1 MTNMDGRTAT
11 GINQKITPT
20 GLVKKLDKLIS
31 CLKDLSQSMT
41 RTNENM
47 VGLDED
53 INQFYQI
60 CARLYAKFP
69 PYSPSPV
76 GR

>member
-1 MTNMDGRTAT
+1 MTNMDGRIDT
-11 GINQKITPT
+11 GIDQIENIAPT
-20 GLVKKLDKLIS
+20 GLVKKLDELIS
-31 CLKDLSQSMT
+31 CLEDLSQSMT

-60 CARLYAKFP
+60 CARLYVKFP
-69 PYSPSPV
+69 PLFT
-76 GR
+76 